1 MGIDNVRL
9 TLVNTPLT
17 SFSGDIVEPLEEA
30 ILPVSLGSHAKRAI
44 ASSFQMKIKFPTL
57 NEIEEEIG
65 ERKQARE
72 CYANTL
78 KKPITASS
86 MKSKEDDKFPSQKR
100 LQKTT
105 LGKSQEKTPPPPP
118 PKRKLRKNPKK
129 KIIRRK
135 PKAKRIEANEEVKMV
150 DFFEDPSKTVK
161 IGSSL
166 DPQHEHTLINFLQ
179 NHFEVFACEA
189 LDIQGINPK
198 VMVHS
203 LNVNPEARPIKQKKR
218 AFDMEINKII
228 KEEVEKLL

>member
-1 MGIDNVRL
+1 MGGRLGEEQLKKDNLPTAGIIGVISGGPAGGDSMTPSRNNEATVISTTISNFWVEKILIDSGSSTDILFYKAFFQMGIDNVRL

-105 LGKSQEKTPPPPP
+105 LGKSQEKTPPPPQE
-118 PKRKLRKNPKK
+118 
-129 KIIRRK
+129 
-135 PKAKRIEANEEVKMV
+135 EAE
-150 DFFEDPSKTVK
+150 
-161 IGSSL
+161 
-166 DPQHEHTLINFLQ
+166 
-179 NHFEVFACEA
+179 
-189 LDIQGINPK
+189 
-198 VMVHS
+198 
-203 LNVNPEARPIKQKKR
+203 
-218 AFDMEINKII
+218 
-228 KEEVEKLL
+228 KEP